1 MDRWHVS
8 SSKRHDPKLREEL
21 RRITR
26 EYGKLKE
33 RWYLGGGKEPPN
45 EKSPGLSSVVRLDK
59 RESRDTRPA
68 VKAQRASRLFDRAS
82 NRGPYYVGIGPT
94 Y

>member
-1 MDRWHVS
+1 MRSQSEGRVAAREFGVCRS
-8 SSKRHDPKLREEL
+8 LRLCAKRHDPKLREEL

-45 EKSPGLSSVVRLDK
+45 EKSPGLSSVVRLEK
-59 RESRDTRPA
+59 RESRDT
-68 VKAQRASRLFDRAS
+68 
-82 NRGPYYVGIGPT
+82 
-94 Y
+94 